1 VRFTDFTLDVRM
13 LWLSELATRDCMD
26 VGLNYQRQK
35 CGQWTVISEG
45 LTENAGRE
53 NDGPK
58 MTTGRE
64 MAREK
69 STVST
74 ETTLQ

>member
-1 VRFTDFTLDVRM
+1 
-13 LWLSELATRDCMD
+13 
-26 VGLNYQRQK
+26 
-35 CGQWTVISEG
+35 

-58 MTTGRE
+58 TTTGRE
-64 MAREK
+64 MAGEK

-74 ETTLQ
+74 EITLQ